1 MGLLHFEDLPDP
13 TLRLINMLINRVLQ
27 ASLTH
32 AILPTQTREH
42 GD

>member
-13 TLRLINMLINRVLQ
+13 TLGLINMLINRVVQ

-32 AILPTQTREH
+32 AILPTQTRER